1 MKEAIDL
8 AILKCNS
15 SNASR
20 KGVNRFEITRSGQ
33 RVAVIMLLRP
43 AYRLGESVAVVVD
56 FHGADIPCYSLH
68 ATLETSESIDAS
80 LALRSTASVQRVT
93 RRIHASHTESTIAS
107 DRVFFNPMIPTGATP
122 EFITTGVNLQWE
134 LRFELVTDGS
144 FGAETADASTDG
156 LMEEVAT
163 DERGSLRAAMQAFS
177 CETFDVAVPLKVY
190 GAVPAFDGDQSS
202 DEYPV

>member
-1 MKEAIDL
+1 
-8 AILKCNS
+8 
-15 SNASR
+15 
-20 KGVNRFEITRSGQ
+20 
-33 RVAVIMLLRP
+33 MLLRP
-43 AYRLGESVAVVVD
+43 AYRLGESVPVVID

-93 RRIHASHTESTIAS
+93 RRIHASQSESTIAS
-107 DRVFFNPMIPTGATP
+107 DRVFFNPMIPIGATP
-122 EFITTGVNLQWE
+122 EFITTAVNLQWE
-134 LRFELVTDGS
+134 LRFEFVTDGS

-163 DERGSLRAAMQAFS
+163 DERGSLKAAMQTFS
-177 CETFDVAVPLKVY
+177 CETFDVAVPLRVY
-190 GAVPAFDGDQSS
+190 GAIPAFEGEKAS